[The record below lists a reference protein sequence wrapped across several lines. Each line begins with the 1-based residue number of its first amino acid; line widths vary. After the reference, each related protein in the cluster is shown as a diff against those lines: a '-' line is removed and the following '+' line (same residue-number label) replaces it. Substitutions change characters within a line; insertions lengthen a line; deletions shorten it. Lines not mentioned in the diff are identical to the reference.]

1 MASYTFYQL
10 DVFTDKSFTGNPLA
24 VFPEAAGISD
34 AQMQQIANEMN
45 LSETVFVL
53 PSNKT
58 LRRLRIFTPR
68 QELPLAGHPV
78 VGTWNLLARL
88 GVVPVEPNGTVEIEQ
103 ELNLGVLPVEIA
115 FNGSEPA
122 RVTMTQGKWESFA
135 QVTDSTGIA
144 KYAAGLGLEI
154 SDINIDSNLP
164 IEVVSTGIKSIDIPI
179 CTLEALGRIKV
190 NSSLLAD
197 AYTAHGAV
205 GCYAFTFETKESG
218 SFVHS
223 RFFAPADNIPE
234 DAATGSAA
242 GALSGYL
249 VDHGVAK
256 ENSFIIEQGDFM
268 NRPSRIYA
276 DVTGSAGKV
285 ERIKIGGSSVVVAKG
300 EVYL

>member
-1 MASYTFYQL
+1 MS
-10 DVFTDKSFTGNPLA
+10 G
-24 VFPEAAGISD
+24 
-34 AQMQQIANEMN
+34 
-45 LSETVFVL
+45 
-53 PSNKT
+53 
-58 LRRLRIFTPR
+58 
-68 QELPLAGHPV
+68 
-78 VGTWNLLARL
+78 
-88 GVVPVEPNGTVEIEQ
+88 
-103 ELNLGVLPVEIA
+103 
-115 FNGSEPA
+115 PA
-122 RVTMTQGKWESFA
+122 TQGRA
-135 QVTDSTGIA
+135 RGLGADQGIRPPLLHGNR
-144 KYAAGLGLEI
+144 YARLGLEI

-249 VDHGVAK
+249 VNHGVAK
-256 ENSFIIEQGDFM
+256 ENSFVIEQGDFM

>member
-1 MASYTFYQL
+1 MDEHQVEQRPEPGRRRRSAVQREDPPRLYETASGAARLQQRL
-10 DVFTDKSFTGNPLA
+10 GN
-24 VFPEAAGISD
+24 AGV
-34 AQMQQIANEMN
+34 MQ
-45 LSETVFVL
+45 
-53 PSNKT
+53 
-58 LRRLRIFTPR
+58 LRRVLQRAPR
-68 QELPLAGHPV
+68 TFGNDDAPE
-78 VGTWNLLARL
+78 W
-88 GVVPVEPNGTVEIEQ
+88 IKQ

-115 FNGSEPA
+115 FSGSEPSK
-122 RVTMTQGKWESFA
+122 VTMTQGKWESFS
-135 QVTDSTGIA
+135 QVTDPTGIA
-144 KYAAGLGLEI
+144 KFAAGLGLEI
-154 SDINIDSNLP
+154 SDINIDKHLP

-205 GCYAFTFETKESG
+205 GCYAFTFETKESD
-218 SFVHS
+218 SFVHA

-249 VDHGVAK
+249 VYHGVAK
-256 ENSFIIEQGDFM
+256 ENSFVIEQGDFM

-276 DVTGSAGKV
+276 DVTGTAGNI